1 MSRSVSVAS
10 GAVAVAYA
18 ALNPVLVDEES
29 NEYREFDSD
38 DFYFAVEDVQNYL
51 PSLFPSLSACDRWLG
66 RGNSEDHA
74 LLENKHCYVG
84 VSEYCGL
91 VSAWVVP
98 KEDDCYHSDK
108 YLNGLSAHWCAQVG
122 DKIVKAVAG
131 CFGQSLIKQGTFSN
145 GEAFFQPADG
155 VQKGSMGL
163 GFTSKEGW
171 L

>member
-18 ALNPVLVDEES
+18 SLEPVLVDEES

-38 DFYFAVEDVQNYL
+38 DFDFAVEDFQSYL
-51 PSLFPSLSACDRWLG
+51 SSLYPSLSACDSWLD
-66 RGNSEDHA
+66 NEDHV
-74 LLENKHCYVG
+74 LLENKHCKVG

-91 VSAWVVP
+91 VSVWVVP
-98 KEDDCYHSDK
+98 KEDDGYYSDNH
-108 YLNGLSAHWCAQVG
+108 LTGLSAHWCDQVG
-122 DKIVKAVAG
+122 AKIVKAGAG
-131 CFGQSLIKQGTFSN
+131 CFGNALVKQGTASN
-145 GEAFFQPADG
+145 GEAFFQPVDG

>member
-18 ALNPVLVDEES
+18 SLNPVLVDEES
-29 NEYREFDSD
+29 KEYREFDSD
-38 DFYFAVEDVQNYL
+38 DFSFAVEAAQSYL
-51 PSLFPSLSACDRWLG
+51 QSLYPSLSAWDKWLN
-66 RGNSEDHA
+66 REDHA

-91 VSAWVVP
+91 ISAWVVP
-98 KEDDCYHSDK
+98 KEDDGCYSDK
-108 YLNGLSAHWCAQVG
+108 CLDGLSAHWCNQVG
-122 DKIVKAVAG
+122 EKIVKEVAG
-131 CFGQSLIKQGTFSN
+131 CFGQALVKQGTFSN
-145 GEAFFQPADG
+145 GEAIFQPADG
-155 VQKGSMGL
+155 VQQGGMGL

>member
-1 MSRSVSVAS
+1 MSRSVSVAR

-29 NEYREFDSD
+29 KEYREFDSD
-38 DFYFAVEDVQNYL
+38 DFDFAVEDVQNYL
-51 PSLFPSLSACDRWLG
+51 PSLYPSLVACDEWLG
-66 RGNSEDHA
+66 NGRSEDHA

-91 VSAWVVP
+91 VSAWIVP

-108 YLNGLSAHWCAQVG
+108 YLNGLSAHWCDQVG
-122 DKIVKAVAG
+122 SKIVKVVAR
-131 CFGQSLIKQGTFSN
+131 CFGQSLIKQGIFSN
-145 GEAFFQPADG
+145 GEAIFQPADG
-155 VQKGSMGL
+155 VQHGGLGL

>member
-18 ALNPVLVDEES
+18 SLEPVLVDEES

-38 DFYFAVEDVQNYL
+38 DFSFAVGDFQSYL
-51 PSLFPSLSACDRWLG
+51 SSLYPSLSACDSWLG

-74 LLENKHCYVG
+74 LLENKHCFVG
-84 VSEYCGL
+84 VSEYNGL
-91 VSAWVVP
+91 VSVWIVP
-98 KEDDCYHSDK
+98 KEDDGYSSDK
-108 YLNGLSAHWCAQVG
+108 YLTGLSAHWCRQVG
-122 DKIVKAVAG
+122 NKIVKEVAG
-131 CFGQSLIKQGTFSN
+131 YFGKALNKVGTASN